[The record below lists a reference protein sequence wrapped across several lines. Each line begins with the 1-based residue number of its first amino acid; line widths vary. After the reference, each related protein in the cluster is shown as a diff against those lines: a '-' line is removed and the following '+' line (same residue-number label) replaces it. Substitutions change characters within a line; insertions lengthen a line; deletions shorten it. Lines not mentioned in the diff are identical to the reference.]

1 MLTNSNYTTNSRIVD
16 RKSGEVSSDKKTVY
30 LLRSRG
36 YTVFHLLGN
45 TARPAANASAHHL
58 LASFPSY
65 YPNSP

>member
-1 MLTNSNYTTNSRIVD
+1 MSRMSPEAEKIMAERFGRDSIIALATSENGAPYV
-16 RKSGEVSSDKKTVY
+16 RYVNAY
-30 LLRSRG
+30 
-36 YTVFHLLGN
+36 YGN